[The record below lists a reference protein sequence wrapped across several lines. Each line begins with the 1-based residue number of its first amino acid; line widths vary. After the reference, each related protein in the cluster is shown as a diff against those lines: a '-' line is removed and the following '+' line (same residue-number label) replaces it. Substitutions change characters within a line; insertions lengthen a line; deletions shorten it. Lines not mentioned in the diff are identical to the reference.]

1 MTAASKMASEEDECP
16 GCSEQVYQAE
26 AYLAGTSFRLCV
38 VLFFSDWVILKLIF
52 FYLHAIALALDD
64 EFFLIL

>member
-16 GCSEQVYQAE
+16 ACGHQVYQAE

-38 VLFFSDWVILKLIF
+38 V
-52 FYLHAIALALDD
+52 
-64 EFFLIL
+64 FFLVIEEF